1 MPCGLKISIKSMF
14 FANRCV
20 KKKRKEKNDK
30 IFWNALIKFN
40 KIKRLEIF
48 LRRAFTP
55 IMHSLGYIFKS
66 FI

>member
-1 MPCGLKISIKSMF
+1 M
-14 FANRCV
+14 RE
-20 KKKRKEKNDK
+20 KKKERKEKNDK

-48 LRRAFTP
+48 LRRPFTP

>member
-1 MPCGLKISIKSMF
+1 MF

>member
-1 MPCGLKISIKSMF
+1 MRAKNFDKIDVFRKWM
-14 FANRCV
+14 RE

>member
-1 MPCGLKISIKSMF
+1 MRAKNFDKIDVFRKWM
-14 FANRCV
+14 RE

-48 LRRAFTP
+48 LRRPFTP